1 MNVKCR
7 LANVH
12 PQDGLSSQSAPVK
25 YGHYLVDIYYRMP
38 GAPDGTSLADTLLAM
53 GYAEPYPLPACT
65 AARP

>member
-12 PQDGLSSQSAPVK
+12 PQDGLSRQSDPVK
-25 YGHYLVDIYYRMP
+25 YGHYLVHICYRIP
-38 GAPDGTSLADTLLAM
+38 GAPDWTSLADTLLAM